1 MLKRS
6 IKVRVNFDDDQVE
19 EANAARMDAYNVFK
33 RGVME
38 FDDYNYA
45 AYNPHVLL
53 EDPKITEA
61 EENAT

>member
-45 AYNPHVLL
+45 
-53 EDPKITEA
+53 IA
-61 EENAT
+61 EMICIYRAQLRSI